1 MKTKISP
8 SSSSAQNWY
17 DILPRRFKNQSRNP
31 NYGISH
37 KINVP
42 FRMIMIGN
50 SGSGKSNILLDL
62 LYRFNGTFDQIFLVI
77 PCSHE
82 PLYLFLEEQFKD
94 YPDQFHIYENGNI
107 PNPNDEVFKDNTL
120 QNLIIFDDMITYTK
134 LQPKIN
140 QWFIAGRKV
149 GCSTSVIYLSQ
160 NYYSIPKT
168 ARNQCSHIIIKRISG
183 EKDRAMIL
191 REFSSDLT
199 TDQFNKMYAECTKDF
214 GDFLLVN
221 ISKNRNEKY
230 QKGFLTPFQI

>member
-1 MKTKISP
+1 MKTKSTT
-8 SSSSAQNWY
+8 SSAQNWY
-17 DILPRRFKNQSRNP
+17 DLIPSKFKNKSRNP

-37 KINVP
+37 KIKVP
-42 FRMIMIGN
+42 FRMCMIGN

-77 PCSHE
+77 PTAHE

-94 YPDQFHIYENGNI
+94 HPDQFHIYENGNVPTPTDPI
-107 PNPNDEVFKDNTL
+107 FEDKTL

-134 LQPKIN
+134 IQPKIN
-140 QWFIAGRKV
+140 QWFIAGRKC
-149 GCSTSVIYLSQ
+149 GLSTSVIYLSQ

-199 TDQFNKMYAECTKDF
+199 TDQFNKMYEECCKDF
-214 GDFLLVN
+214 GSFLMVDFTDPN
-221 ISKNRNEKY
+221 GKYKN
-230 QKGFLTPFQI
+230 GFLTTALQKY